1 MQVNLRSLKELF
13 EPNRVYRVPHFQ
25 RHYVWTMDEQWEPL
39 WDDVR
44 ESAEKCLRD
53 DVGHVGPVDQSH
65 LADHFLGAVVIQHED
80 SNAEVEIRSLI
91 DGQQRL
97 VTLQLLLGAIEEV
110 FEGHAPSAAKR
121 IGLLTNNRD
130 EFVDGDEELLLKV
143 QPTAADIDDYRAAV
157 SRLSI
162 SDSIKGRS
170 ILEARKY
177 FLDETSKWIEL
188 PGDDAARR
196 VRALER
202 AVRDHIKMV
211 VIELA
216 NSDDEHLIFETL
228 NARGTP
234 LTDWDLTRN
243 FFLNEGAQAGI
254 RDEQM
259 RSEVLDFFEDDWWF
273 EEIRTGGAPRARVD
287 LFLNY
292 WMIMRTAS
300 PVEAKPRVTLRA
312 IEKHAANDPYG
323 VMSVARDM
331 KWSAEKFQE
340 IDEYNDYSKRF
351 GVFLRRWRAMRVGV
365 LAPTLLRVLVEEPA
379 ETTLNRALAALE
391 SYVIRRQL
399 CGLTTRGYYDLSL
412 GALKAFEE
420 DASSDLDQILIAYLL
435 DQDQSSDRYRWPND
449 QDVQGTLLT
458 RKMFGPIPKVRLR
471 VILEGIEEGLRTNMS
486 DAGPIVGSLSV
497 EHIMPQAWRDHWD
510 APVSSE
516 DSDVDPAVRRDELI
530 HTMGNLTLV
539 TKRLNASMSNA
550 ALDQKREALDAHSTL
565 FLNKDVL
572 AHSANGW
579 SEAAIEARAL
589 RLAAAAI
596 RTWPRPEVS

>member
-25 RHYVWTMDEQWEPL
+25 RHYVWTKDEQWEPL
-39 WDDVR
+39 WEDVR
-44 ESAEKCLRD
+44 EAAEKCLRD

-65 LADHFLGAVVIQHED
+65 PADHFLGAVVTQHED
-80 SNAEVEIRSLI
+80 SDAEVEVRSLI

-97 VTLQLLLGAIEEV
+97 VTLQLLLSAIEEV
-110 FEGHAPSAAKR
+110 FEGHAASAAKR
-121 IGLLTNNRD
+121 IGLLTHNRD
-130 EFVDGDEELLLKV
+130 EFVDGDADLLHKV
-143 QPTAADIDDYRAAV
+143 QPTTTDIDDFKAAV
-157 SRLSI
+157 NRLATSA
-162 SDSIKGRS
+162 SIKGRL

-177 FLDETSKWIEL
+177 FLDEVSQWVELAETSTE
-188 PGDDAARR
+188 RR

-202 AVRDHIKMV
+202 AVREHIKMV

-243 FFLNEGAQAGI
+243 FFLNEGGQAGI
-254 RDEQM
+254 SNEQM
-259 RSEVLDFFEDDWWF
+259 RSEVLDYFEDDSWF
-273 EEIRTGGAPRARVD
+273 EEVRTGGAPRARVD

-300 PVEAKPRVTLRA
+300 PVEAKPRVTFRA
-312 IEKHAANDPYG
+312 IDDHAQNEAG
-323 VMSVARDM
+323 GIMAVARDM
-331 KWSAEKFQE
+331 RWSAEKFQE
-340 IDEYNDYSKRF
+340 IDEYDDYSKTF

-365 LAPTLLRVLVEEPA
+365 LTPTLLRVLVEEPS
-379 ETTLNRALAALE
+379 EPVLDRALMTLE
-391 SYVIRRQL
+391 SYIIRRQL

-412 GALKAFEE
+412 GALRAFE
-420 DASSDLDQILIAYLL
+420 DDTSSDLDQILTAHLL
-435 DQDQSSDRYRWPND
+435 EQDQTSNRYRWPSD
-449 QDVQGTLLT
+449 QDVQGALLN
-458 RKMFGPIPKVRLR
+458 RRMFGSIPKIRLR
-471 VILEGIEEGLRTNMS
+471 IILEGIEEGLRSEFS
-486 DAGPIVGSLSV
+486 DAGPILGSLSV

-510 APVSSE
+510 APTASGNSE
-516 DSDVDPAVRRDELI
+516 VDPAVRRDELI

-572 AHSANGW
+572 THSADGW
-579 SEAAIEARAL
+579 SEADIEARAM
-589 RLAAAAI
+589 RLAEAAI
-596 RTWPRPEVS
+596 RTWPRPESA